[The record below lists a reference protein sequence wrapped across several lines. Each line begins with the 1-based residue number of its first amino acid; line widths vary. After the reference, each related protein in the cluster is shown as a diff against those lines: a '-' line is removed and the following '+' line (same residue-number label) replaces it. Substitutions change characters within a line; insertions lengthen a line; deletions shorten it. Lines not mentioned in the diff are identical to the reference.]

1 VRFKK
6 QVYLDPQELKQDI
19 SGEKNV
25 VWTNGCF
32 DLLHVGHL
40 HSLKEAAQYGDILIV
55 GLNSDESVKQ
65 LKGLGRPIY
74 TEQDRANLLSSLGFV
89 DAVLMFNGLNPMEEL
104 KIIKPDIFAKGAE
117 YDLSQ
122 LPEAQLVSNYGGKV
136 VSLSLID
143 SISTSDIINRIKSL

>member
-1 VRFKK
+1 MRFKK

>member
-1 VRFKK
+1 MRFNK
-6 QVYLDPQELKQDI
+6 QVYSDPQELKQDI
-19 SGEKNV
+19 FREKNV

-55 GLNSDESVKQ
+55 GLNSDESVRR
-65 LKGLGRPIY
+65 LKGVGRPIY
-74 TEQDRANLLSSLGFV
+74 SEQDRANLLSSLDFV

-122 LPEAQLVSNYGGKV
+122 LPEAQLVSDYGGKV
-136 VSLSLID
+136 ISLSLID
-143 SISTSDIINRIKSL
+143 SISTTDIINRIKSL

>member
-1 VRFKK
+1 MRFKK

-65 LKGLGRPIY
+65 LKGEGRPIY